1 MNNLR
6 PSHGFLVFPL
16 VISQIINF
24 ILPVS
29 YPKRT
34 FIQPPSY
41 VFGIVWTAIYLL
53 LGIVLYRMG
62 KIETLSITVIVYTLN
77 LLINLSWSHIVFGLN
92 FYNYGIFS
100 ILLMIMLNFVL
111 IVLIDDKVSK
121 LCLIPYTIWLMFALL
136 LQIELVRS
144 SKYPN
149 LQIKIS

>member
-1 MNNLR
+1 
-6 PSHGFLVFPL
+6 
-16 VISQIINF
+16 
-24 ILPVS
+24 
-29 YPKRT
+29 
-34 FIQPPSY
+34 
-41 VFGIVWTAIYLL
+41 
-53 LGIVLYRMG
+53 MG

-144 SKYPN
+144 SK
-149 LQIKIS
+149 